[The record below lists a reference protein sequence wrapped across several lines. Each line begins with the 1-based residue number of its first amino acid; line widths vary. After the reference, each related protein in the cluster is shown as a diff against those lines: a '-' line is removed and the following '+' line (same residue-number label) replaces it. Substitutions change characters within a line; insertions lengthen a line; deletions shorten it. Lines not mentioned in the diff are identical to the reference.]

1 MRWRR
6 TLLPADRGLG
16 WRVAVLFMVGAMLFA
31 VGSFPAYWALVDDR
45 VVAGTFVVGAV
56 FFTSAAYHQYLQV
69 VNDPEDA
76 GPDGFRWWAWR
87 PRSLLWWA
95 TLVQLAGTLLFNVN
109 TILALAENL
118 TVRQTN
124 RLVWAPDLFGS
135 LAFLIASQLAWRA
148 VCGRQ
153 WCVRREDPDWWS
165 AALNYLGSVFF
176 GFSALAAFTLPTT
189 GEMVNITVVNVGT
202 FLGAVCFLVGAYV
215 LLPAAPDR
223 RARVAS

>member
-6 TLLPADRGLG
+6 TLLPAERGLG
-16 WRVAVLFMVGAMLFA
+16 WRVAVLFMVGATLFA
-31 VGSFPAYWALVDDR
+31 LGSFPAYWALVDHR
-45 VVAGTFVVGAV
+45 AVAMTFVVGAL

-69 VNDPEDA
+69 VNDPGEA
-76 GPDGFRWWAWR
+76 GSDGFRWWAWR

-95 TLVQLAGTLLFNVN
+95 TVVQLVGTLLFNVN
-109 TILALAENL
+109 TIAALAEHL
-118 TVRQTN
+118 TVPEEN
-124 RLVWAPDLFGS
+124 RLVWAPDVFGS
-135 LAFLIASQLAWRA
+135 AAFLVASQLAWRA

-153 WCVRREDPDWWS
+153 WCVRRDDPDWWS

-176 GFSALAAFTLPTT
+176 GLSALAAFTLPTT

-202 FLGAVCFLVGAYV
+202 LLGALCFLVGAYV

-223 RARVAS
+223 HARVSS